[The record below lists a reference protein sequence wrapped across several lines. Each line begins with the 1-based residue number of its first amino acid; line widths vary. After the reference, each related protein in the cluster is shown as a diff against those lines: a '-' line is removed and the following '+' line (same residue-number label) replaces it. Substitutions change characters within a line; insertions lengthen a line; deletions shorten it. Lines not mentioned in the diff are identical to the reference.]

1 MKYVALQHHHH
12 SRAARPIKKG
22 QAAAGITIV

>member
-12 SRAARPIKKG
+12 GRAARPIQKG
-22 QAAAGITIV
+22 EAAARIAIV